1 MNVSLARLFTW
12 TAVLF
17 VCTCL
22 TTHAASK
29 FAVSHLRCEGLESP
43 LLVDT
48 AQPRLSWQLDS
59 AASGVRQTAYQL
71 RVTELGADGKPV
83 GASLETGRVES
94 DQSVWVEVPAF
105 AAKPKARY
113 QWQVRVWDNQKQDSG
128 WSAPGKF
135 ETSLLGCEWMAA
147 WLSDGR
153 VVEKSAAPA
162 ARYFRK
168 AFDLP
173 KTPARAK
180 LYLSAYGIVEPW
192 VNGRKVTEDFFLP
205 GWPDYKKRAFYV
217 AYDVTS
223 LLQPGA
229 NAVGLTLG
237 EGWYS
242 SSLIGK
248 KQFGQTP
255 MVSGWI
261 EITDHAGQ
269 TTLMATDGSWQW
281 AEGPIIANG
290 IYPGE
295 SYDARKENAGWSRA
309 TGCEWAWQPVKVETK
324 PDGEL
329 TARYSQTVRRIE
341 ELTPITRREIRPGVF
356 LYDLGQN
363 MVGWVRLKAQAAA
376 GQEVRM
382 RFGEMLDADGSLY
395 TKNLR
400 GAKAT
405 ALYIAKG
412 EGIETWEP
420 RFSFFGFRYVELS
433 GVADPAPDAVTGVVV
448 HSALPRIG
456 RFECS
461 NPMLN
466 KLYLNT
472 LWGQKGN
479 FLEVPTDC
487 PQRDERMGWTGDAQ
501 VFCHTANY
509 NLASG
514 AFYRQWS
521 AALRDGFVD
530 GENGGYGD
538 VAPRGFGKTGSAG
551 WGDAG
556 VIVPWITYLH
566 TGDRRI
572 LADNFATAQRW
583 IDQQAQ
589 FSPDGIRR
597 SKKSYGDW
605 LAPGFPA
612 PEAPTPYVLI
622 ATAYFAYS
630 TQLVAEMADVL
641 GQPEVAAK
649 NRALLAKIK
658 AAFQREFITA
668 DGKITSGEQTAYLL
682 ALGFDLVSAELRP
695 QMVQHLAAAIA
706 AKDNH
711 LSTGFIGTPLL
722 APVLTDVGLTD
733 LAYKVVLQ
741 ETYPGWLFSVKNG
754 ATTIWERWDSWTP
767 AGGFNKG
774 GMNSFNHYAYGSVV
788 GWFYDTVAGLKPDP
802 RAPGWKRFIIAP
814 TPGGGLT
821 YAKASVITDYG
832 VAASEWRIEKGNLE
846 LNVTVPA
853 NTQARVSL
861 PAPTIASVTVG
872 GRPLTKLTTASR
884 IAQERDRVAFDL
896 AAGTY
901 QFTVQTAR

>member
-1 MNVSLARLFTW
+1 MKHPTFRLFT
-12 TAVLF
+12 AVLLAGL
-17 VCTCL
+17 CL
-22 TTHAASK
+22 TATAAPK
-29 FAVSHLRCEGLESP
+29 LAVSRLRCEGLDAP
-43 LLVDT
+43 NLVDT

-59 AASGVRQTAYQL
+59 SASGVKQTAYQV
-71 RVTELGADGKPV
+71 RITELGADGKPV
-83 GASLETGRVES
+83 GTPVATARVES
-94 DQSVWVEVPAF
+94 DQSAWVEIPAF
-105 AAKPKARY
+105 TAKPKTRY
-113 QWQVRVWDNQKQDSG
+113 QWQVRVWDNQKHDSG
-128 WSAPGKF
+128 WSAPQTF
-135 ETSLLGCEWMAA
+135 ETSLLGGEWPAA

-153 VVEKSAAPA
+153 VVKTSEAPG

-173 KTPARAK
+173 KAPARAK
-180 LYLSAYGIVEPW
+180 LYLSSYGVVEPW

-205 GWPDYKKRAFYV
+205 GWPDYKMRAFYV

-223 LLQPGA
+223 LLQSGA

-261 EITDHAGQ
+261 EITDQAGAV
-269 TTLMATDGSWQW
+269 TKVATDGSWQW
-281 AEGPIIANG
+281 AEGPVIANG

-295 SYDARKENAGWSRA
+295 SYDARKEDANWSRA
-309 TGCEWAWQPVKVETK
+309 AGNRWTWQPAKVETK
-324 PDGEL
+324 PAGEL
-329 TARYSQTVRRIE
+329 NARYSQPVRRIE
-341 ELTPITRREIRPGVF
+341 ELTPISRKEIRPGVF

-363 MVGWVRLKAQAAA
+363 MVGWVRLKAQAPA
-376 GQEVRM
+376 GQEIQM
-382 RFGEMLDADGSLY
+382 RFGEMLDADGTLY

-400 GAKAT
+400 SAKAT

-412 EGIETWEP
+412 EGVETWEP

-433 GVADPAPDAVTGVVV
+433 GVAAPAADAVTGVVV

-456 RFECS
+456 QFECS

-514 AFYRQWS
+514 AFYRQWLAS
-521 AALRDGFVD
+521 VRDGFVE
-530 GENGGYGD
+530 GENGGYPD
-538 VAPRGFGKTGSAG
+538 VAPRGFGQNGAAG

-556 VIVPWITYLH
+556 VIIPWITYLH

-572 LADNFATAQRW
+572 LEDNFATAQRW
-583 IDQQAQ
+583 IEQQDK

-597 SKKSYGDW
+597 SKKRFGDW
-605 LAPGFPA
+605 LAPGFGA
-612 PEAPTPYVLI
+612 FQAPTPYVLI

-630 TQLVAEMADVL
+630 TQLAAEMADVL
-641 GQPEVAAK
+641 GKPEIAAK
-649 NRALLAKIK
+649 NRALLAKVK
-658 AAFQREFITA
+658 AAFQKEFIAA
-668 DGKITSGEQTAYLL
+668 DGRITSGEQTAYLL
-682 ALGFDLVSAELRP
+682 ALGFDLVSPELRP
-695 QMVQHLAAAIA
+695 QMVQHLAAAVA

-722 APVLTDVGLTD
+722 TPVLSDVGLTD
-733 LAYKVVLQ
+733 LAYQVVLQ

-767 AGGFNKG
+767 ENGFNKD

-788 GWFYDTVAGLKPDP
+788 GWFYDTIAGLKPDP

-821 YAKASVITDYG
+821 HAKASVVTDYG
-832 VAASEWRIEKGNLE
+832 VAASDWRIEQGNFT

-861 PAPTIASVTVG
+861 PAATIERVTAD
-872 GRPLTKLTTASR
+872 GRPLAKFTAATGV
-884 IAQERDRVAFDL
+884 AQEKDRVAFDL
-896 AAGTY
+896 PAGTY
-901 QFTVQTAR
+901 RLLVRAQP